1 MSESLQQLLVTNFGL
16 SPSGYTGSQGVVGYV
31 GSGGTNGYTGS
42 AGAGGTGILI
52 SNIQV
57 TDSSYTVL
65 DDTAVDTAG
74 GYIKI
79 SGSGFAAGCSVL
91 INQTAA
97 TSVTFI
103 SSTEVRAQLPATAAG
118 TYIVYLVN
126 TSGDVAI
133 RVNGITFSA
142 TPTWVTSSSLSGQGN
157 QAISIQ
163 LSASS
168 ATTYTLQAGS
178 TLPTGL
184 TLSNVGLISGTIT
197 GLSSDTTYNFT
208 VVAIDAE
215 NQDSPRSF
223 TLGISVRDP
232 YFMYTTLLLSGNGT
246 NNATN
251 NTFTDSSTNNFAI
264 TRNGNVFPGT
274 FTPYGPNWSNY
285 FDGTGDYL
293 SVPDNAVFS
302 FGTGNFTI
310 ECWAYVTQQTANQ
323 YYGLF
328 GKRPLTSSQGWLS
341 VNIRNNVAVLAFASS
356 QSGGWGSLTTGN
368 LNVPLNTWTHIA
380 VSRSGSSI
388 RLFVNGVIDT
398 GASITTSAAVVDTL
412 SPFFIGTGTS
422 DTGGEFFQGYIS
434 NLRVVKGTAVYTS
447 AFTPG
452 TTPLTAIANT
462 SLLTC
467 ADNRFIDDS
476 ANNFAI
482 TKFGDVSVQRF
493 SPFSSGAAYSA
504 NSIGSST
511 YIDGSTSSYLSLTTT
526 TAFTLEAIAL
536 ATYNWTIEAWV
547 YRASG
552 IMPIFDSR
560 TGGDYSNWVLAVT
573 DNGNLDFVV
582 SDSAYRFTTTT
593 GKVLSNQWNHV
604 ALVHTEST
612 YTYYINGVASGTK
625 NFYGQGPWQTIG
637 RVAWIGRTK
646 DPQQGTGYISDFRFV
661 KGSAVYTAAFTPPTA
676 PLTAISGT
684 VFFLN
689 SNGGGVIDSA
699 MQNNLL
705 TAGDAKISTTQS
717 KFGGSSMAFD
727 GTGDYLASPDNLTLG
742 FGSGAFTV
750 EGWIYL
756 NNTSGT
762 KGIVFGRG
770 SNSFGFRVGQ
780 SYLGNVNG
788 LNIVKSGVA
797 DLDYCAFT
805 FVTNTWYH
813 VAVVRS
819 GTTIYFFV
827 NGTQQTTLGSGAGS
841 FNYVNPTSGYYIGC
855 NNDTNEQFAGYI
867 DDLRVTKG
875 LARYTTNFTPPTAA
889 FNGQ

>member
-1 MSESLQQLLVTNFGL
+1 MAESLQQLLVTNFGL
-16 SPSGYTGSQGVVGYV
+16 SPSGYTGSQGEVGYV
-31 GSGGTNGYTGS
+31 GSAGTNGYTGS
-42 AGAGGTGILI
+42 AGASGTGILI

-57 TDSSYTVL
+57 TDSGYTVL
-65 DDTAVDTAG
+65 DDTAVDVAG

-79 SGSGFAAGCSVL
+79 TGSGFASGCSVL

-97 TSVTFI
+97 TSVTFV
-103 SSTEVRAQLPATAAG
+103 SSTEVRAQVPATAAG
-118 TYIVYLVN
+118 TYIVYVVN

-133 RVNGITFSA
+133 RVNGVTFSA
-142 TPTWVTSSSLSGQGN
+142 TPTWVTGSGLSGQSSE
-157 QAISIQ
+157 AISIQ
-163 LSASS
+163 LSAST
-168 ATTYTLQAGS
+168 ATTYALQAGS
-178 TLPTGL
+178 SLPAGL

-197 GLSSDTTYNFT
+197 GISSDTTYNFT

-223 TLGISVRDP
+223 TLGISVSDP

-328 GKRPLTSSQGWLS
+328 CKRPLTSSQGWLS

-380 VSRSGSSI
+380 VSRSGSSL
-388 RLFVNGVIDT
+388 RLFVNGVVDT
-398 GASITTSAAVVDTL
+398 GASITTSAAVVDTT

-422 DTGGEFFQGYIS
+422 DAGGEFFQGYIS

-476 ANNFAI
+476 ANNFSI

-493 SPFSSGAAYSA
+493 SPFGPSDAYSA
-504 NSIGSST
+504 SATGSST

-552 IMPIFDSR
+552 VISIFDCR
-560 TGGDYSNWVLAVT
+560 TGGDYSNWVLAVSDT
-573 DNGNLDFVV
+573 GNLDFVV
-582 SDSAYRFTTTT
+582 SDPAYRFTTTT

-625 NFYGQGPWQTIG
+625 SFYGQGPWQTLG

-646 DPQQGTGYISDFRFV
+646 DPQQSTGYISDFRFV

-689 SNGGGVIDSA
+689 SNGGGVVDSA
-699 MQNNLL
+699 MQNNLQ
-705 TAGDAKISTTQS
+705 TVGDAKISTTQS
-717 KFGGSSMAFD
+717 KFGGSSMYFD
-727 GTGDYLASPDNLTLG
+727 GTGDWLFMPPNRNNDLG
-742 FGSGAFTV
+742 TGNFTI
-750 EGWIYL
+750 EMWIYPTAALNTFRMLMAKATNTDETYISLSAGGTGGQLDVYGGSIVFNL
-756 NNTSGT
+756 NNSISINTWAHLA
-762 KGIVFGRG
+762 IV
-770 SNSFGFRVGQ
+770 RVG
-780 SYLGNVNG
+780 
-788 LNIVKSGVA
+788 
-797 DLDYCAFT
+797 
-805 FVTNTWYH
+805 NTWTAY
-813 VAVVRS
+813 
-819 GTTIYFFV
+819 V
-827 NGTQQTTLGSGAGS
+827 NGTSLGSVTSSLA
-841 FNYVNPTSGYYIGC
+841 FNLSGTYGTYIGRYGQSPAYEW
-855 NNDTNEQFAGYI
+855 NGYI
-867 DDLRVTKG
+867 DDLRITKG
-875 LARYTTNFTPPTAA
+875 IARYAANFTPITTA
-889 FNGQ
+889 FLGQ